1 MHMLDPPDKAMLVNM
16 SLLKSISGFLIDQFM
31 HAALP
36 IREQRA
42 RGIHFAQDLGLEEG
56 RVTVIAWPSG
66 TLKVLS
72 EDVEHAA
79 VLISL
84 SKSSATYLLD
94 TLIDLPQSI
103 RLAERDLPFSVWLSM
118 SWPARSSWLMASC
131 RMNP

>member
-1 MHMLDPPDKAMLVNM
+1 M
-16 SLLKSISGFLIDQFM
+16 SLLKSISGFLIGQFM

-94 TLIDLPQSI
+94 TLNDLPQSI

-118 SWPARSSWLMASC
+118 SWPARSRWLMASC